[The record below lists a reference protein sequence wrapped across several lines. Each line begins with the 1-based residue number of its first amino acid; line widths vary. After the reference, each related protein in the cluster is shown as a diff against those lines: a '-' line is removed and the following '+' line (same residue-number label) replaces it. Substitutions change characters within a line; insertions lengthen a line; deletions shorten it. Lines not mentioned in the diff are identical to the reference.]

1 MLDQKVNASNF
12 LQFKMAHKAAETTHN
27 INNAF
32 GPGTAKE
39 CTVVVQ
45 EVLQRRQEPW
55 RWGAQWPYIESLQPL
70 LQKPL
75 QSHYR
80 SWSSYNYTRS
90 CPRIQYWRSMF
101 NAILQSFGIWSK
113 LERWKGSISGCLMS
127 WLKNQKNHRFEVS
140 SSFVL
145 LNSELF
151 LDRIV
156 MCDKKWILY
165 DNWWWPAQWLD
176 REVPPKHLPK
186 PNLHQ
191 IKGHGHCLVVCCKSD
206 LLHLSESQQNHY
218 IWEAGSANRWDA
230 WKTAMPAA
238 STGQQKGPNSSC

>member
-1 MLDQKVNASNF
+1 MKMILDKKQIWAIF
-12 LQFKMAHKAAETTHN
+12 LSSKWVIKQQRQLTTSTMHL
-27 INNAF
+27 
-32 GPGTAKE
+32 
-39 CTVVVQ
+39 VQ
-45 EVLQRRQEPW
+45 ELLKNV
-55 RWGAQWPYIESLQPL
+55 QWWFKKFCKGDKSLEDEEHSGHTL
-70 LQKPL
+70 KVYNVHYK
-75 QSHYR
+75 SHYR
-80 SWSSYNYTRS
+80 SWSSYNYMRS
-90 CPRIQYWRSMF
+90 CPRIQYWHSVF

-113 LERWKGSISGCLMS
+113 LESWKGSISGCLMS

-165 DNWWWPAQWLD
+165 DNWWRPAQRLD
-176 REVPPKHLPK
+176 REVPPKHFPK

-191 IKGHGHCLVVCCKSD
+191 IKGHGDCLVVCSKSH

-230 WKTAMPAA
+230 SKTAMPAA
-238 STGQQKGPNSSC
+238 STGQQKGPSSPC